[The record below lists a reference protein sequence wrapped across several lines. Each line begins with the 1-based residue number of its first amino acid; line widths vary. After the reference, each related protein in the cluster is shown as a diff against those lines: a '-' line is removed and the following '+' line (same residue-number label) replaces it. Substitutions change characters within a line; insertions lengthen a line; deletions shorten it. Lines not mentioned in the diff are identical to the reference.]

1 MPYNKIFCSAP
12 FTNLRIENQRD
23 KSVIFK
29 PCCVYQPSGS
39 IPTLQD
45 FLHGAEMQSL
55 RANMLS
61 GTVPKFECSN
71 CSIPESMGLTSIRQ
85 QLLQQPWASAEEK
98 IISLEIFFSNTC
110 NLGCFMCNA
119 EVSSYAAEERYQ
131 TKSLPVRLSA
141 IDNVQLAID
150 TMDQLPDLQSIT
162 FIGGEFFLHKR
173 NIEILDIVIKR
184 NLQCAVITNASIL
197 TEPLL
202 KKLQQIKTLEV
213 GISVDGTDDVY
224 NFMRYPADWYK
235 LNDNIDTLKTSLD
248 NASFYVSTVIQ
259 PLNIQ
264 NLHELYQWANK
275 KILPLQHQ
283 MLVTPECLTWKILG
297 PDEKN
302 NLVKFLQLKQQSTYK
317 LTSKQQTVIE
327 QLIDGI
333 IQDSFDFDLRR
344 QGVEYLS
351 RLLVHRKISAD
362 KIQKQLGIFDGLA
375 KEILTEMNLQ

>member
-1 MPYNKIFCSAP
+1 MPNSKIFCSAP

-29 PCCVYQPSGS
+29 PCCVYQPAES

-45 FLHGAEMQSL
+45 FLHGVEMQSL
-55 RANMLS
+55 RRNMLL
-61 GTVPKFECSN
+61 GTVPKSECSN
-71 CSIPESMGLTSIRQ
+71 CTIPESMGLTSIRQ
-85 QLLQQPWASAEEK
+85 QLLQQSWASAKEK

-131 TKSLPVRLSA
+131 TNIIPVRLSA

-150 TMDQLPDLQSIT
+150 TMDQLPDLQSVT

-173 NIEILDIVIKR
+173 NIEILDIVVKR

-224 NFMRYPADWYK
+224 NFMRYPADWNK
-235 LNDNIDTLKTSLD
+235 LNDNIDTLKTSL
-248 NASFYVSTVIQ
+248 NHARFYVSTVIQ

-283 MLVTPECLTWKILG
+283 MLVTPEWLTWKILS

-302 NLVKFLQLKQQSTYK
+302 NLVRFLQLKQQSTYK
-317 LTSKQQTVIE
+317 LTSKQKTVIE
-327 QLIDGI
+327 QLIVGI
-333 IQDSFDFDLRR
+333 IQDSFDEDLRK
-344 QGVEYLS
+344 QGVEYMS
-351 RLLVHRKISAD
+351 RLLVHRKISAN

-375 KEILTEMNLQ
+375 KEILTAMNSQ

>member
-1 MPYNKIFCSAP
+1 MLYSKIFCSAP

-29 PCCVYQPSGS
+29 PCCVYQPAGS
-39 IPTLQD
+39 IPTLHN

-55 RANMLS
+55 RNNMLL
-61 GTVPKFECSN
+61 GAVPKSECSN
-71 CSIPESMGLTSIRQ
+71 CTIPENMGLTSIRQ
-85 QLLQQPWASAEEK
+85 QLLNQPWASAEEK

-131 TKSLPVRLSA
+131 TNIIPVRLSA

-150 TMDQLPDLQSIT
+150 TMDQLPDLQSVT

-184 NLQCAVITNASIL
+184 NLQCAVITNASLL
-197 TEPLL
+197 TVPLL
-202 KKLQQIKTLEV
+202 QKLQQIKTLEV

-224 NFMRYPADWYK
+224 NFMRYPADWHK
-235 LNDNIDTLKTSLD
+235 LNDNITILKASLD
-248 NASFYVSTVIQ
+248 QASFYVSTVIQ

-275 KILPLQHQ
+275 KILPIHHQ
-283 MLVTPECLTWKILG
+283 MLVIPEYLTWKILT

-302 NLVKFLQLKQQSTYK
+302 DLVRFLQSKQQSTYK
-317 LTSKQQTVIE
+317 LTLKQKTVINE
-327 QLIDGI
+327 LIDGI
-333 IQDSFDFDLRR
+333 IQDSFDLDLRK
-344 QGVEYLS
+344 QGIEYLS
-351 RLLVHRKISAD
+351 KLLAHRKISAD
-362 KIQKQLGIFDGLA
+362 KIQQQLGIFDGLA
-375 KEILTEMNLQ
+375 KEILTEMNPQ